1 MGLGFGLSLTTVL
14 TLAPLVVKEPHLG
27 VAMGALTQ
35 VRVLA
40 GTISLAICST
50 ILNNYL
56 RPKMASVI
64 SPSQLRAI
72 SNSLAAIDDLT
83 PAQRIAVRQ
92 AFGEGYNK
100 QNIFLTAFSGVS
112 VLASL
117 LIWEK
122 KPRRVGEQQQAANL

>member
-1 MGLGFGLSLTTVL
+1 
-14 TLAPLVVKEPHLG
+14 
-27 VAMGALTQ
+27 
-35 VRVLA
+35 
-40 GTISLAICST
+40 
-50 ILNNYL
+50 
-56 RPKMASVI
+56 MASVI